1 MAGIAGMAQGNMN
14 TALNGLKR
22 ASDLQEQR
30 EFTGMQMKQ
39 AYRQQQTSAVMSGAA
54 TGATTGALI
63 GAKSGSAGGPVGA
76 IVGAVIG
83 AGVGYGASY

>member
-14 TALNGLKR
+14 SALNGLKR

-30 EFTGMQMKQ
+30 ELTGMQMKQ

-54 TGATTGALI
+54 AGALI
-63 GAKSGSAGGPVGA
+63 GAKSGSAGGPFGA